1 MLLNQYNQSGLL
13 FYSNFL
19 DETSTSGLFSYRGEL
34 VLIEGEV
41 GDDKGHTK
49 PPKEVLRECL
59 LVADDK
65 LKLVVGALDKV
76 SSINLLVEK
85 YKDDFAPDMK
95 AILYI
100 VNLKKAFQ
108 VEIEGINFVLIPM
121 IQGVPW
127 NETLE
132 ELALE
137 KSHFKGQSPADKLLI
152 LLSEL
157 NDYKPKY
164 LAATLDDLQDYL
176 TSAVRETHGAI

>member
-1 MLLNQYNQSGLL
+1 MLLNKYNQSGLL

-19 DETSTSGLFSYRGEL
+19 AETSTPNVFSYRGEL
-34 VLIEGEV
+34 VLIAGDV

-59 LVADDK
+59 LVADAK
-65 LKLVVGALDKV
+65 IKMLVGLLDKV
-76 SSINLLVEK
+76 SAIDLLVEK
-85 YKDDFAPDMK
+85 YKDDFATDMK

-108 VEIEGINFVLIPM
+108 VTIEGINFVLIPM

-137 KSHFKGQSPADKLLI
+137 KSHFKGKNPADKLLT
-152 LLSEL
+152 LMNEL
-157 NDYKPKY
+157 KDYKPKY
-164 LAATLDDLQDYL
+164 PMTTLDDLKNHL
-176 TSAVRETHGAI
+176 TLAVRETHGAI